1 MECMGM
7 SKLTLIIGNKNYSSW
22 SLRPWIFM
30 KQFNMEFEEIRIPLF
45 TDSTGQQLASYF
57 SNYKVPVLRD
67 DDFVVWDT
75 LSIMEYVS
83 ENYLEFRG
91 WPEDVKARAVAR
103 SISAEMHSSF
113 FAIRGALPMNCRKQF
128 ENFNISAEVNTD
140 IQRIKDIWYKC
151 RTEYGAN
158 GDWLFG
164 EYSIADAMFAPIVH
178 RFNGYG
184 VALNELENAYVQTT
198 LNSPPMIDWV
208 EAGKQEKEVIDE
220 DEV

>member
-1 MECMGM
+1 M
-7 SKLTLIIGNKNYSSW
+7 SKLTLVIGNKNYSSW

-30 KQFNMEFEEIRIPLF
+30 KQFNMEFNEIRIPLF
-45 TDSTGQQLASYF
+45 TDDTDQQLASYF
-57 SNYKVPVLRD
+57 SNYKVPVLCD
-67 DDFVVWDT
+67 DNFIVWDT

-83 ENYLEFRG
+83 EQYLDSRG
-91 WPEDVKARAVAR
+91 WPQDVKARAVAR
-103 SISAEMHSSF
+103 SVSAEMHSSF
-113 FAIRGALPMNCRKQF
+113 FDIRGALPMNCRKYF
-128 ENFNISAEVNTD
+128 DNFNLTPEVNKD

-184 VALNELENAYVQTT
+184 VPLDDMEQAYVQAT
-198 LNSPPMIDWV
+198 LNSPHMIEWV
-208 EAGKQEKEVIDE
+208 EAGKKEKEVIEE
-220 DEV
+220 DEA

>member
-1 MECMGM
+1 M
-7 SKLTLIIGNKNYSSW
+7 STLTLIIGNKNYSSW

-30 KQFNMEFEEIRIPLF
+30 KYFNVEFEEIRIPLF
-45 TDSTGQQLASYF
+45 TDTTDKQLVSYF
-57 SNYKVPVLRD
+57 SNSKVPVLRD
-67 DDFVVWDT
+67 DGLDIWDT

-83 ENYLEFRG
+83 ENYLDCRG
-91 WPEDVKARAVAR
+91 WPQDVKARAIAR

-113 FAIRGALPMNCRKQF
+113 FGIRGALPMNCRKQF
-128 ENFNISAEVNTD
+128 ENFNLSAEVNTD

-164 EYSIADAMFAPIVH
+164 EYSIADAMFAPVVH

-184 VALNELENAYVQTT
+184 VPLNELEQAYVQAT
-198 LNSPPMIDWV
+198 LTSPHMVDWV
-208 EAGKQEKEVIDE
+208 AAGKQEKEVITE
-220 DEV
+220 DEA